1 MIVGLLMCPA
11 TQGNA
16 SQGTVN
22 GVLHTHNGIAKSRES
37 WYNRVMPTYVYRCSE
52 CGADRELNHEMGED
66 PIIEC
71 YMCDEQFMR
80 RVPQATAA
88 VFNGSGFYKT
98 DSRKK

>member
-1 MIVGLLMCPA
+1 
-11 TQGNA
+11 
-16 SQGTVN
+16 
-22 GVLHTHNGIAKSRES
+22 
-37 WYNRVMPTYVYRCSE
+37 MPKYQYRCGE
-52 CGADRELNHEMGED
+52 CGSDRELEHAMSED

-71 YMCDEQFMR
+71 YMCDDHFMR

>member
-1 MIVGLLMCPA
+1 MCPA

-16 SQGTVN
+16 NQKTAN
-22 GVLHTHNGIAKSRES
+22 GVSHTHNGIAKNRES

-52 CGADRELNHEMGED
+52 CGADRELNHDMGED
-66 PIIEC
+66 PIVEC
-71 YMCDEQFMR
+71 YMCDDHFMR